1 MFDFGLYTQ
10 VSDSGPH
17 GPLVKIKS
25 KKWFV
30 TLADWE
36 RVLVLSLLMGSLLTF
51 NWIIRLRIIYHNWII
66 TPTRSTPHQTGV
78 VLVSVP

>member
-1 MFDFGLYTQ
+1 MHFTKVTMKFNNLIIAYI
-10 VSDSGPH
+10 H
-17 GPLVKIKS
+17 FKIKS

-51 NWIIRLRIIYHNWII
+51 NWIIHLRIIYHNWII
-66 TPTRSTPHQTGV
+66 TTTRSTPYQTSV
-78 VLVSVP
+78 VSVSVP